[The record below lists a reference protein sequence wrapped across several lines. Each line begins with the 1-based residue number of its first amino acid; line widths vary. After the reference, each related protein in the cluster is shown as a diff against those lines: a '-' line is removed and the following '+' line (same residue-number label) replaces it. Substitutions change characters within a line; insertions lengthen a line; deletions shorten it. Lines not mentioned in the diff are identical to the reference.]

1 MVAKVQETINLMKSE
16 NTYRRYE
23 EGVHKWDDLSEQIFN
38 QDESH
43 KCPTY
48 VHKTPPC
55 QGSCP
60 SGEDIRGWLQI
71 VRGIEKAPEGVSMS
85 EYAFRRST
93 EANPFPSQMGRVCPA
108 PCQTGCNRNDV
119 DDYVGINAVEQ
130 FIGDTAVKEGYKFEE
145 PKSLKD
151 KKVAI
156 IGGGPAGLTAAYQLR
171 KMGYGSTIFE
181 ERPALGGMM
190 RYGIPNY
197 RTPRDILDKEIQ
209 RILNLGDVEIV
220 LGKRVGKD
228 IALDEI
234 EKSHDAVLWTIGCWT
249 GKGLPLE
256 GSDAENC
263 LTGVE
268 FLEAFCQGRLKVGAK
283 KVVCVGGGDTSIDVV
298 SVARRLGHISNL
310 NPQEKPEA
318 IVHGYVAQD
327 VSESAVKEGA
337 EVTLTS
343 LFKKEEMTAAEQEVN
358 DAMHEGVTIL
368 NGVMPIKIEKDKNN
382 RATALVI
389 ADCKVENNIPTPVKG
404 TEKTIKTDLIV
415 SAIGQAPDIEGLED
429 LGNDKGFFEA
439 DDFYRHKTKEG
450 HFAAGD
456 IIRPHLLTTAIGQ
469 ASIAAQSIQSYFENK
484 DFKRRPK
491 VDVHHFQLLE
501 KLRETSLTPE
511 AYNAPIENPD
521 EQRGTDTSNTAIHN
535 YEDRS
540 AHEVILSDEL
550 FLGHFK
556 QEDRVKRGEA
566 VPSGD
571 DVIDHYEDRIIGLT
585 EEDAIKEA
593 SRCMSC
599 GMCFE
604 CDNCVIYC
612 PQDAVF
618 RVKKDSATMGRYVD
632 TDYDK
637 CIGCH
642 ICADVCPTGYIK
654 MGLGE

>member
-1 MVAKVQETINLMKSE
+1 MSKLEKTVNLMKEE
-16 NTYRRYE
+16 NTYKRFS
-23 EGVHKWDDLSEQIFN
+23 EGDYKYSDFSEDIFN
-38 QDESH
+38 EDNSH

-48 VHKTPPC
+48 IHKTPPC

-60 SGEDIRGWLQI
+60 SGEDVRGWLQI
-71 VRGIEKAPEGVSMS
+71 INGIEKAPEGITMS

-93 EANPFPSQMGRVCPA
+93 TANPFPSQMGRVCPA
-108 PCQTGCNRNDV
+108 PCQSGCNRNEV
-119 DDYVGINAVEQ
+119 DDFVGINAVEQ
-130 FIGDTAVKEGYKFEE
+130 YIGDTAFKEKYKFEPA
-145 PKSLKD
+145 PKLK
-151 KKVAI
+151 KEKVAI
-156 IGGGPAGLTAAYQLR
+156 IGGGPAGLSAAYQLR
-171 KMGYGSTIFE
+171 KLGYASTIFE
-181 ERPALGGMM
+181 ERSELGGMM

-197 RTPRDILDKEIQ
+197 RTPRDILDEEIQ
-209 RILNLGDVEIV
+209 RILDLGDIEVI
-220 LGKRVGKD
+220 LDKRVGKD
-228 IALDEI
+228 IKLEEV

-249 GKGLPLE
+249 GKSLPVE

-263 LTGVE
+263 LSGVE

-298 SVARRLGHISNL
+298 SVARRLGHIANM
-310 NPQEKPEA
+310 NPQDRPESV
-318 IVHGYVAQD
+318 VHGYVAQD
-327 VSESAVKEGA
+327 VSESAIKEGA

-358 DAMHEGVTIL
+358 DAIHEGVTIL
-368 NGVMPIKIEKDKNN
+368 NGVMPIKVEKDEKN
-382 RATALVI
+382 RAVALII
-389 ADCKVENNIPTPVKG
+389 AECVLEDNIPKPIKG
-404 TEKTIKTDLIV
+404 TEKRIETDLIV
-415 SAIGQAPDIEGLED
+415 SAIGQSPDIEGIEE
-429 LGNDKGFFEA
+429 LGNEHGFFDVDE
-439 DDFYRHKTKEG
+439 FYRHNTKEG
-450 HFAAGD
+450 HFVAGD

-469 ASIAAQSIQSYFENK
+469 GSIASESIKSYFENK

-491 VDVHHFQLLE
+491 VDVHHFDLLD
-501 KLRETSLTPE
+501 KLRETNLSPDDYDAPVETP
-511 AYNAPIENPD
+511 D
-521 EQRGTDTSNTAIHN
+521 KLRGTDHSKSVVHN

-540 AHEVILSDEL
+540 SHEIIPSTEL

-556 QEDRVKRGEA
+556 HEDRVKRGEA
-566 VPSGD
+566 VPTGD

-585 EEDAIKEA
+585 EEEAIKEA

-618 RVKKDSATMGRYVD
+618 RVKKDVATLGRYVD
-632 TDYDK
+632 TDYNK

>member
-1 MVAKVQETINLMKSE
+1 MTKLEKTVNLMKEE
-16 NTYRRYE
+16 NTYRRFS
-23 EGVHKWDDLSEQIFN
+23 EGDHKYSDFSEDIFN
-38 QDESH
+38 EDNSH

-71 VRGIEKAPEGVSMS
+71 VRGIEKAPEGMTMS

-93 EANPFPSQMGRVCPA
+93 SANPFPSQMGRVCPA
-108 PCQTGCNRNDV
+108 PCQSGCNRNEV

-130 FIGDTAVKEGYKFEE
+130 FIGDNAIKEDYKFEDA
-145 PKSLKD
+145 PKLLKQ
-151 KKVAI
+151 KVAI
-156 IGGGPAGLTAAYQLR
+156 IGGGPAGLSAAFQLR

-181 ERPALGGMM
+181 EREELGGMM

-197 RTPRDILDKEIQ
+197 RTPRDLLDKEIQ
-209 RILNLGDVEIV
+209 RILDLGDIEVINK
-220 LGKRVGKD
+220 KRVGKD
-228 IALDEI
+228 IPLEDV
-234 EKSHDAVLWTIGCWT
+234 EKAHDAVLWTIGCWT
-249 GKGLPLE
+249 GKSLPVD
-256 GSDAENC
+256 GGDAENC
-263 LTGVE
+263 LSGVA

-310 NPQEKPEA
+310 NEQDQPEA

-327 VSESAVKEGA
+327 VSEQAVKEGA

-358 DAMHEGVTIL
+358 DAMHEGVSIL
-368 NGVMPIKIEKDKNN
+368 NGVMPVKIEKDSNN
-382 RATALVI
+382 RAI
-389 ADCKVENNIPTPVKG
+389 AIIVAECEMEDNIPKPVKG
-404 TEKTIKTDLIV
+404 TEKRIEADLIV
-415 SAIGQAPDIEGLED
+415 SAIGQTPDIEGLED
-429 LGNDKGFFEA
+429 LGNEKGFFEV
-439 DDFYRHKTKEG
+439 DNFYRHKTKEG
-450 HFAAGD
+450 HFVAGD

-469 ASIAAQSIQSYFENK
+469 GSIASESIKSYFEND

-491 VDVHHFQLLE
+491 VDVHHFNLLE
-501 KLRETSLTPE
+501 KLRETDLNPDEYKASAT
-511 AYNAPIENPD
+511 PD
-521 EQRGTDTSNTAIHN
+521 EQRGSDQNTAVIHN
-535 YEDRS
+535 FEDRS
-540 AHEVILSDEL
+540 AHEVIPSTEL

-556 QEDRVKRGEA
+556 HEERLKRGEA
-566 VPSGD
+566 VPQGD
-571 DVIDHYEDRIIGLT
+571 EVIDNYEDRIIGLT
-585 EEDAIKEA
+585 EEEAIKEA

-618 RVKKDSATMGRYVD
+618 RVKKDKSTMGRYVD

>member
-1 MVAKVQETINLMKSE
+1 MSKLGKTVNLMKEE
-16 NTYRRYE
+16 NTYKRFS
-23 EGVHKWDDLSEQIFN
+23 EGDYKYSDFSEDIFN
-38 QDESH
+38 EDNSH

-48 VHKTPPC
+48 IHKTPPC

-130 FIGDTAVKEGYKFEE
+130 FIGDTAVKEDYKFEE

-209 RILNLGDVEIV
+209 RILDLGDVKIV

-249 GKGLPLE
+249 GKGLPLK
-256 GSDAENC
+256 GSDVENC

-298 SVARRLGHISNL
+298 SVARRLGHISSL

-382 RATALVI
+382 RAIALVI
-389 ADCKVENNIPTPVKG
+389 ADCKVENNIPTPIKG

-415 SAIGQAPDIEGLED
+415 SAIGQEPDIKGLEG

-450 HFAAGD
+450 HFVAGD

-521 EQRGTDTSNTAIHN
+521 EQRGTDSSNTAIHN

-540 AHEVILSDEL
+540 AHEIIPSEEL

-556 QEDRVKRGEA
+556 HEDRVKRGEA
-566 VPSGD
+566 VPTGD

-632 TDYDK
+632 TDYNK

>member
-1 MVAKVQETINLMKSE
+1 MSKLGKTVNLMKEE
-16 NTYRRYE
+16 NTYKRFS
-23 EGVHKWDDLSEQIFN
+23 EGDYKYSDFSEDIFN
-38 QDESH
+38 EDNSH

-48 VHKTPPC
+48 IHKTPPC

-130 FIGDTAVKEGYKFEE
+130 FIGDTAVKEDYKFEE

-209 RILNLGDVEIV
+209 RILDLGDVKIV

-249 GKGLPLE
+249 GKGLPLK
-256 GSDAENC
+256 GSDVENC

-298 SVARRLGHISNL
+298 SVARRLGH
-310 NPQEKPEA
+310 
-318 IVHGYVAQD
+318 
-327 VSESAVKEGA
+327 
-337 EVTLTS
+337 
-343 LFKKEEMTAAEQEVN
+343 
-358 DAMHEGVTIL
+358 
-368 NGVMPIKIEKDKNN
+368 
-382 RATALVI
+382 
-389 ADCKVENNIPTPVKG
+389 
-404 TEKTIKTDLIV
+404 
-415 SAIGQAPDIEGLED
+415 
-429 LGNDKGFFEA
+429 
-439 DDFYRHKTKEG
+439 
-450 HFAAGD
+450 
-456 IIRPHLLTTAIGQ
+456 
-469 ASIAAQSIQSYFENK
+469 
-484 DFKRRPK
+484 
-491 VDVHHFQLLE
+491 
-501 KLRETSLTPE
+501 
-511 AYNAPIENPD
+511 
-521 EQRGTDTSNTAIHN
+521 NTN
-535 YEDRS
+535 
-540 AHEVILSDEL
+540 
-550 FLGHFK
+550 
-556 QEDRVKRGEA
+556 
-566 VPSGD
+566 
-571 DVIDHYEDRIIGLT
+571 
-585 EEDAIKEA
+585 
-593 SRCMSC
+593 
-599 GMCFE
+599 
-604 CDNCVIYC
+604 
-612 PQDAVF
+612 
-618 RVKKDSATMGRYVD
+618 
-632 TDYDK
+632 
-637 CIGCH
+637 
-642 ICADVCPTGYIK
+642 
-654 MGLGE
+654 

>member
-130 FIGDTAVKEGYKFEE
+130 FIGDTAVKEDYKFEE
-145 PKSLKD
+145 PKPLKD

-484 DFKRRPK
+484 DYKRRS
-491 VDVHHFQLLE
+491 F
-501 KLRETSLTPE
+501 
-511 AYNAPIENPD
+511 
-521 EQRGTDTSNTAIHN
+521 
-535 YEDRS
+535 
-540 AHEVILSDEL
+540 
-550 FLGHFK
+550 
-556 QEDRVKRGEA
+556 
-566 VPSGD
+566 
-571 DVIDHYEDRIIGLT
+571 
-585 EEDAIKEA
+585 
-593 SRCMSC
+593 
-599 GMCFE
+599 
-604 CDNCVIYC
+604 
-612 PQDAVF
+612 
-618 RVKKDSATMGRYVD
+618 
-632 TDYDK
+632 
-637 CIGCH
+637 
-642 ICADVCPTGYIK
+642 
-654 MGLGE
+654 

>member
-1 MVAKVQETINLMKSE
+1 MSKLEKTVNLMKEE
-16 NTYRRYE
+16 NTYKRFS
-23 EGVHKWDDLSEQIFN
+23 EGDYKYSDFSEDIFN
-38 QDESH
+38 EDNSH

-48 VHKTPPC
+48 IHKTPPC

-60 SGEDIRGWLQI
+60 SGEDVRGWLQI
-71 VRGIEKAPEGVSMS
+71 MHGIEKAPEGMTMS

-93 EANPFPSQMGRVCPA
+93 TANPFPSQMGRVCPA
-108 PCQTGCNRNDV
+108 PCQSGCNRNEV
-119 DDYVGINAVEQ
+119 DDFIGINAVEQ
-130 FIGDTAVKEGYKFEE
+130 YIGDTAFKEKYKFEPA
-145 PKSLKD
+145 PKLK
-151 KKVAI
+151 KEKVAI
-156 IGGGPAGLTAAYQLR
+156 IGGGPAGLSAAYQLR
-171 KMGYGSTIFE
+171 KLGYASTIFE
-181 ERPALGGMM
+181 ERSELGGMM

-197 RTPRDILDKEIQ
+197 RTPRDILDEEIQ
-209 RILNLGDVEIV
+209 RILDLGDIEVI
-220 LGKRVGKD
+220 LDKRVGKD
-228 IALDEI
+228 VKLEEV

-249 GKGLPLE
+249 GKGLPVE

-263 LTGVE
+263 LSGVA

-298 SVARRLGHISNL
+298 SVARRLGHIENL
-310 NPQEKPEA
+310 NPQDKPES

-327 VSESAVKEGA
+327 VSESAIKEGA

-358 DAMHEGVTIL
+358 DAIHEGVTII
-368 NGVMPIKIEKDKNN
+368 NGVMPIKVEKDEKN
-382 RATALVI
+382 RAVALII
-389 ADCKVENNIPTPVKG
+389 AECVLEDNVPKPIKG
-404 TEKTIKTDLIV
+404 TEKRIETDLIV
-415 SAIGQAPDIEGLED
+415 SAIGQSPDIEGIEE
-429 LGNDKGFFEA
+429 LGNEHGFFDVDE
-439 DDFYRHKTKEG
+439 FYRHNTKEG
-450 HFAAGD
+450 HFVAGD

-469 ASIAAQSIQSYFENK
+469 GSIASESIKSYFENK

-491 VDVHHFQLLE
+491 VDVHHFDLLD
-501 KLRETSLTPE
+501 KLRETNLSPDDYDAPVETP
-511 AYNAPIENPD
+511 D
-521 EQRGTDTSNTAIHN
+521 KLRGTDHSKAVVHN

-540 AHEVILSDEL
+540 SHEIIPSTEL

-556 QEDRVKRGEA
+556 HEDRVKRGEA
-566 VPSGD
+566 VPTGD

-585 EEDAIKEA
+585 EEEAIKEA

-618 RVKKDSATMGRYVD
+618 RVKKDVATLGRYVD
-632 TDYDK
+632 TDYNK